1 MKYVVR
7 KINTVTFGEMK
18 GFLKKHNN
26 LKFFSTTLFEFAI
39 SKISHQDLNVS
50 GKVTDGQKFYLIKL

>member
-1 MKYVVR
+1 MRYVVR
-7 KINTVTFGEMK
+7 KINTVTFEEMK

-26 LKFFSTTLFEFAI
+26 LKFFLATFFKFAI